1 MLDKILF
8 IIPQYIIPKHVLS
21 NLVGILAKTE
31 ISYIKNFIIKSFI
44 KIYGVNMKEAYT
56 EDIESFSS
64 FNAFFTRRL
73 KSNARSI
80 DSDQSSVV
88 SPVDGK
94 ISQIGRIGNSSI
106 IQAKGKKYSL
116 VRFLGGD
123 KSLSDK
129 FKFGLFSTIYL
140 SPKDYHRIHMPYDG
154 RLQQMIYVP
163 GELFSVNPITVE
175 NIDNLFAKN
184 ERLVCIF
191 DTSYGQMAIVLVGAM
206 IVSGI
211 KVKWE
216 NSFENVKKIKKYNY
230 PTFGKDQIR
239 IKKGEELGRFLLG
252 STVVICFTQNKLS
265 WLNNLVPKSKI
276 KMGQVIGGHE

>member
-8 IIPQYIIPKHVLS
+8 IIPQYIIPKHLLS
-21 NLVGILAKTE
+21 KLVGMLAKTE
-31 ISYIKNFIIKSFI
+31 ISLIKNFIIKLFI
-44 KIYGVNMKEAYT
+44 KIYDVNMKDAFT
-56 EDIESFSS
+56 EDIESFTS
-64 FNAFFTRRL
+64 FNTFFTRRL
-73 KSNARSI
+73 KSNARPI
-80 DSDQSSVV
+80 DSNQSSVI

-94 ISQIGRIGNSSI
+94 ISQIGKIGNSSI

-116 VRFLGGD
+116 IRFLGGD

-191 DTSYGQMAIVLVGAM
+191 DTSYGQMAVVLVGAM

-211 KVKWE
+211 SVRWE
-216 NSFENVKKIKKYNY
+216 KSFENIKKIKKYNY

-252 STVVICFTQNKLS
+252 STVVICFTKNKIAWLNKLV
-265 WLNNLVPKSKI
+265 LNSKV
-276 KMGQVIGGHE
+276 KMGQAIGHS